1 MSDHWVTVIPQD
13 PWFIPT
19 IQAQQQAAE
28 YFSQIVDDPN
38 CVEVIVHEGVEL
50 HDCGCNLAGILC
62 PSCDEFIDEEWW
74 DAWTGEDYDDDR
86 KTHTLTPRQLPCC
99 GESYSLQ
106 QLIYDFDQGFATFA
120 LEAENPNVGELSLE
134 QKATFEQLLSCPIK
148 VIYSHL

>member
-38 CVEVIVHEGVEL
+38 CVEVIVHEGIEL

-74 DAWTGEDYDDDR
+74 DKWTGEDYDDDL
-86 KTHTLTPRQLPCC
+86 KTHSLTPLTLFNNLFMTSIRA
-99 GESYSLQ
+99 SL
-106 QLIYDFDQGFATFA
+106 
-120 LEAENPNVGELSLE
+120 
-134 QKATFEQLLSCPIK
+134 
-148 VIYSHL
+148 HLHWKPKIQMWVS